1 MTRDR
6 REAINR
12 SISSKQPS
20 NFTKHLQDIDES
32 DCDDPFFGDDSDEEN
47 LQDEDDELDY
57 PLEAEDLQLIEQAAR
72 EEAGVLTKK
81 DDIRDRQMVA
91 YNAVYE
97 KLLCDAEFI
106 ARNRI
111 AANTRTQYNRANV
124 HFIKWIFYYARDNLL
139 PEYIEMFQLALVNG
153 EDKGLVD
160 IIEKVV
166 MDQEICPLKVET
178 FKAKTF
184 FTYLLSFKTTFDR
197 FFSYSCY
204 DGKRSALMH
213 LINLSGVLWSFK
225 EKKSCQI

>member
-1 MTRDR
+1 M
-6 REAINR
+6 
-12 SISSKQPS
+12 
-20 NFTKHLQDIDES
+20 
-32 DCDDPFFGDDSDEEN
+32 
-47 LQDEDDELDY
+47 DY
-57 PLEAEDLQLIEQAAR
+57 PVEAEDLQLIEQAAR

-166 MDQEICPLKVET
+166 MDQEICPLNVDT

-184 FTYLLSFKTTFDR
+184 FTYLLSFKTTLDR

-213 LINLSGVLWSFK
+213 LINLSDVLWSFK
-225 EKKSCQI
+225 EKKTVVRFDDQSEKKYSEGKAGVRSEDHRRQGGDVYRDI